1 MIFHFF
7 MQRYL
12 FSLIISQKA
21 LEVVGKRNWKI
32 EKLESFFVG
41 QSEIVGFFRQLFQHK
56 IFQILDRPKSTFE
69 LQPDM

>member
-21 LEVVGKRNWKI
+21 FEVVGKRNWKN

-41 QSEIVGFFRQLFQHK
+41 QSEIVGFFRQHK
-56 IFQILDRPKSTFE
+56 IFQILDRSKSTFE
-69 LQPDM
+69 LQPEM